1 MRRLRIGDSAHIGEV
16 APAGEL
22 MVGISASG
30 PGLALQAGCL
40 GLGEGWRFQGAQYAV
55 GPMRG
60 AFPEGGVRLVPSHTG
75 ELQLVVDLRAVPA
88 ELQHLVFVAHSVP
101 TAPGG
106 PTYAAS
112 GRVRLSSGGADTAY
126 MDLDAAHVAPGT
138 ALLLAELKRHAGDW
152 WLGTL
157 GRPYPGGIVQLSSDL
172 GIPVQQ
178 LPFPTPMLDNTHP
191 AAGAAAYLQAYRART
206 AAQQQPPQQQPPVPP
221 RPPAPP
227 PFPAPFAPGAAV
239 PAASPPGPPLSSVP
253 SVPSVPHQAVSSAAQ
268 LPVRHDGHGN
278 AAFELTVP
286 MGLSAV
292 MAEFTPGGGADRGVL
307 YTCDEFGRTARTAY
321 ATHAGLPGRGLFTA
335 PADGRCRLRVE
346 HEGPWSVA
354 LLPLDAAR
362 SISPVLQGRG
372 GDVVRWEPPAGL
384 LNVQFTGNGPITV
397 ALCNGAGRWLEDLV
411 DENNQCTLRLP
422 MRDPTRY
429 LHIRTDGHWTLS
441 RG

>member
-16 APAGEL
+16 APAGDL

-30 PGLALQAGCL
+30 PGVALQAGCL
-40 GLGEGWRFQGAQYAV
+40 GLGEGWRLQGAHYAV

-88 ELQHLVFVAHSVP
+88 ELHHLVFVAHAAP

-106 PTYAAS
+106 PTYAAA
-112 GRVRLSSGGADTAY
+112 GRMRLSSGGADTAY
-126 MDLDAAHVAPGT
+126 MDLDAAHIAPGT
-138 ALLLAELKRHAGDW
+138 ALLLAELKRHGGDW

-172 GIPVQQ
+172 GIPVRQ
-178 LPFPTPMLDNTHP
+178 LPFPTPMLDNTNP

-206 AAQQQPPQQQPPVPP
+206 AAQQQPSQQQLPFPSQ
-221 RPPAPP
+221 PPAPP

-239 PAASPPGPPLSSVP
+239 PAVNPPAPPLP
-253 SVPSVPHQAVSSAAQ
+253 SVSHQAAAPAPQ

-278 AAFELTVP
+278 AAFELAVP
-286 MGLSAV
+286 MGLFAV
-292 MAEFTPGGGADRGVL
+292 MAEFTPGGRAGRGFL
-307 YTCDEFGRTARTAY
+307 YACDAFGRTAGTAY
-321 ATHAGLPGRGLFTA
+321 STYAGLPGRGLFTA

-362 SISPVLQGRG
+362 SIGPVVQGQG
-372 GDVVRWEPPAGL
+372 SDVVRWEPPAGL
-384 LNVQFTGNGPITV
+384 LNVQFDGNGPITV
-397 ALCNGAGRWLEDLV
+397 ALHNGAGRWLEDLV
-411 DENNQCTLRLP
+411 DENNRCTLRLP

-429 LHIRTDGHWTLS
+429 LHIRTDGRWTLA